1 MGPRAPAPKDGC
13 IARRWSN
20 DHRAAGARV
29 AIEAQTRIA
38 LAARRENEGARRR
51 PLPLEQPFFGEAE
64 MPVTADDDMIDQAHI
79 DEGKRLLERTRQRL
93 VGTAR
98 VLAPPTL
105 LSSAQ

>member
-51 PLPLEQPFFGEAE
+51 PLPLEQPFFGEKWRE
-64 MPVTADDDMIDQAHI
+64 HHFSRNVDLSDMWSH
-79 DEGKRLLERTRQRL
+79 
-93 VGTAR
+93 
-98 VLAPPTL
+98 LAPAAVGEGFRFYTSTYL
-105 LSSAQ
+105 FTAA